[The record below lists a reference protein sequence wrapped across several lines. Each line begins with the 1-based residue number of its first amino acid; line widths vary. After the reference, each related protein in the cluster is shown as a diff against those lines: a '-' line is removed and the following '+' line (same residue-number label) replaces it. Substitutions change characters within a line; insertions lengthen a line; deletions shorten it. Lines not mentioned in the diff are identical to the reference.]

1 MIGWHSQS
9 RLKEWVMKKADIVTA
24 LFLLVTGL
32 VMIFVII
39 PAQTYPG
46 EEYGVPPATVPTA
59 AMAVV
64 TVMAGILLV
73 QGLRGRKNG
82 KDTPSPLK
90 PEQWLHIA
98 GFTALLFA
106 GLAAIK
112 FLHFIP
118 GGILI
123 LAVFMFITGQRKP
136 LIIILVSVPV
146 PFLVYAALWY
156 GLRIPLP

>member
-1 MIGWHSQS
+1 
-9 RLKEWVMKKADIVTA
+9 MKKTDIVTA
-24 LFLLVTGL
+24 LFLLATGL
-32 VMIFVII
+32 VTIFVII

-59 AMAVV
+59 AMGLV
-64 TVMAGILLV
+64 TVMAGMLLI
-73 QGLRGRKNG
+73 QRLLERRKSE
-82 KDTPSPLK
+82 KDTPSPLQRL
-90 PEQWLHIA
+90 QWLHIA
-98 GFTALLFA
+98 GFTALLSA

-112 FLHFIP
+112 YLHFIP

-123 LAVFMFITGQRKP
+123 LAVLMIVSGQRKV
-136 LIIILVSVPV
+136 LTIILIAVPI

>member
-1 MIGWHSQS
+1 
-9 RLKEWVMKKADIVTA
+9 MKKADIVA
-24 LFLLVTGL
+24 AVFLLVTGL
-32 VMIFVII
+32 VMIFIII

-59 AMAVV
+59 AMVVV
-64 TVMAGILLV
+64 TVMAGILLI
-73 QGLRGRKNG
+73 QRLLEKKNSE
-82 KDTPSPLK
+82 KPSPMK
-90 PEQWLHIA
+90 RSQWLHIA

-106 GLAAIK
+106 GLAALK

-123 LAVFMFITGQRKP
+123 LAGLMIITGQRNP
-136 LIIILVSVPV
+136 LTVIFIAVPI
-146 PFLVYAALWY
+146 PCLVYAALWY